1 MNAAELSDRMAGEA
15 ANIAAYLLPAGKRKS
30 GEWVAGSTG
39 GEAGSSLS
47 VRLSGAKAGVWKDF
61 AAGEGGDLLD
71 LWAKVR
77 GLTIAQAMV
86 EAMQ

>member
-47 VRLSGAKAGVWKDF
+47 VRLSGA
-61 AAGEGGDLLD
+61 
-71 LWAKVR
+71 
-77 GLTIAQAMV
+77 
-86 EAMQ
+86 